1 MNHNCNGEYFTAEDE
16 RLYRCDRD
24 GQLTDAPVP
33 FIYCPACGRRVD
45 AVDRGNVQ
53 VLTVTVITRF
63 AVQPDGREIKLDEL
77 KREEWK

>member
-1 MNHNCNGEYFTAEDE
+1 MNHNCKGDYFTAEDE

-45 AVDRGNVQ
+45 AVDRGKR
-53 VLTVTVITRF
+53 TG
-63 AVQPDGREIKLDEL
+63 ADGHRYNAFCGAT
-77 KREEWK
+77 